1 MNQSTSLEI
10 DEMPPV
16 LTQRTINFSWKQ
28 SPSTQRLLD
37 VISSI
42 IAAEYV
48 SVAKQNP
55 KLFLRQEVVK

>member
-10 DEMPPV
+10 DELPPV
-16 LTQRTINFSWKQ
+16 SIRQTINFSWKQ
-28 SPSTQRLLD
+28 SPSTQKLLD
-37 VISSI
+37 VISTI

-48 SVAKQNP
+48 FVAKQNP